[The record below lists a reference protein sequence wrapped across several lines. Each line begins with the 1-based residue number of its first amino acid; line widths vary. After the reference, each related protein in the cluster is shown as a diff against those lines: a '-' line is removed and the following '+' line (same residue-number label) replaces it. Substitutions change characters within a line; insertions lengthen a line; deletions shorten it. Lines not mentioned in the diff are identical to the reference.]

1 MKIWLYTTL
10 LAKEVKE
17 GSKKVYSFNSWM
29 RKNNCITHY
38 KMKASKK
45 SIFDCVS
52 EIRTVKS
59 IGLSTNPVFEKKR
72 LDAIELIKKYPLPK
86 RVRNQAPQ
94 D

>member
-1 MKIWLYTTL
+1 
-10 LAKEVKE
+10 
-17 GSKKVYSFNSWM
+17 
-29 RKNNCITHY
+29 
-38 KMKASKK
+38 MKASKK